1 MIVSFLEESG
11 ISLLVVLLLEHV
23 GSGICMDAI
32 SCDVIVDG
40 DIDNDGYV
48 VVVVVVARRVR
59 IIQMSVSQSDTTV
72 L

>member
-48 VVVVVVARRVR
+48 VVVVARVR
-59 IIQMSVSQSDTTV
+59 IIHMSVSQSDTTV